1 MERRRFSRFLA
12 VGERWGFSAENGDLT
27 TKTRKGSSKRGDW
40 IVKITE
46 RHKQIATLAAAGVM
60 KKEIAERVGVHPNTV
75 TRVLKNPLVKEM
87 VDGMQRNVR
96 EETVNNL
103 VEAFNDA
110 APAAFRQLMKLMT
123 SGPPSVSFRASESI
137 LDRSETAPKRQL
149 HAKHD
154 VSGGVVH
161 LHIPGS
167 KVRELHSI
175 MLESADDPSEMPE
188 IPLLGDDDELVVA
201 LDKETGEVLP
211 SD

>member
-1 MERRRFSRFLA
+1 M
-12 VGERWGFSAENGDLT
+12 
-27 TKTRKGSSKRGDW
+27 
-40 IVKITE
+40 KITE
-46 RHKQIATLAAAGVM
+46 KHKQIAVLAAAGVM

-87 VDGMQRNVR
+87 ISEMQQRVE
-96 EETVNNL
+96 EETITNL

-110 APAAFRQLMKLMT
+110 APAAFKQLIKLMT

-149 HAKHD
+149 HAKHEIG
-154 VSGGVVH
+154 GGVVH

-175 MLESADDPSEMPE
+175 MLEAADNPSEVPE
-188 IPLLGDDDELVVA
+188 IPLLNDNDELVVA
-201 LDKETGEVLP
+201 LDKATGEVL
-211 SD
+211 S